1 MIHSVFNKICNRR
14 SYFALTAI
22 LLAACGSETSNT
34 LPPVTDTVVAL
45 HESSS
50 SEEGYYDIP
59 PPIQQVQLLQ
69 QAGAS
74 YDRSILNPLENISKY
89 SITNSKALNLGVYGA
104 DLSYAAVFNQPQ
116 DVMFYLSASQR
127 LADELNIKGDFNADI
142 MKRLEKDGGNKD
154 SLLKI
159 VSDVYRKS
167 NASLKEN
174 DQSHLSALVVAGSF
188 IEAMYIA
195 TQVAKNVKDKEAIY
209 ARIGDFKGTLNN
221 LVALITTAYDSD
233 FSNILSDLR
242 SLKTIYD
249 ESPDKKLSGEQMQK
263 ITKQIKA
270 IRIRITNS

>member
-1 MIHSVFNKICNRR
+1 MNHTLLNKIHNKG
-14 SYFALTAI
+14 SYFFFVAI
-22 LLAACGSETSNT
+22 MLYACGSETTNT
-34 LPPVTDTVVAL
+34 LPPVTDTAVVIQ
-45 HESSS
+45 ESS
-50 SEEGYYDIP
+50 SEEGYYNIP

-74 YDRSILNPLENISKY
+74 YDRNILNPLENISKY
-89 SITNSKALNLGVYGA
+89 AVTNSKALNLGVYGA

-116 DVMFYLSASQR
+116 DVILYLNASQR
-127 LADELNIKGDFNADI
+127 LAGELNIKGDFNTDI

-209 ARIGDFKGTLNN
+209 ARISEFKGTLNN
-221 LVALITTAYDSD
+221 LVGLITTAYDSD

-242 SLKTIYD
+242 GLKNIYE
-249 ESPDKKLSGEQMQK
+249 ESPDGKLSEEQMQK
-263 ITKQIKA
+263 ITKHIKA

>member
-1 MIHSVFNKICNRR
+1 ML
-14 SYFALTAI
+14 Y
-22 LLAACGSETSNT
+22 ACGSETTNT
-34 LPPVTDTVVAL
+34 LPPVTDTAVVIQ
-45 HESSS
+45 ESS
-50 SEEGYYDIP
+50 SEEGYYNIP

-74 YDRSILNPLENISKY
+74 YDRNILNPLENISKY
-89 SITNSKALNLGVYGA
+89 AVTNSKALNLGVYGA

-116 DVMFYLSASQR
+116 DVILYLNASQR
-127 LADELNIKGDFNADI
+127 LAGELNIKGDFNTDI

-209 ARIGDFKGTLNN
+209 ARISEFKGTLNN
-221 LVALITTAYDSD
+221 LVGLITTAYDSD

-242 SLKTIYD
+242 GLKNIYE
-249 ESPDKKLSGEQMQK
+249 ESPDGKLSEEQMQK
-263 ITKQIKA
+263 ITKHIKA